1 MKKVAAPSHLR
12 GKTILLIHTC
22 SQKEKFIF
30 QRLKQLGLKI
40 VCLHK
45 NKNWASAYVD
55 EWILADTNN
64 IQESIDN
71 VQSFLNNH
79 PEITFDG
86 ALTFWEESTLLVSA
100 ITDYFGL
107 TGIAYEITK
116 KVRNKYLF
124 REFCAQNG
132 LPTPRHTI
140 LKKEEDLEKITEKL
154 TFPIVMKPI
163 YGSASAFV
171 IKVNSEA
178 EALETYRYIQNNIT
192 SHTDSAEWL
201 NFDVIAEEYI
211 DGHEVDIDI
220 ILQNGKIKFHS
231 ITDNYQTNEPFF
243 VETGG
248 ATPSGLPEKE
258 QESLVEL
265 SEVIL
270 EKLGIQNGLIH
281 FEAKASSKGPVPIEV
296 NLRMGGDDVFLFVN
310 GVWGV
315 DLIENA
321 VKIATNTYISKIK
334 KGEPKKYIIDKF
346 FLSNHSGIL
355 SKVEI
360 DPALKN
366 NKNVEGVNFFKKIGD
381 PVLVPPEGY
390 EYLGWI
396 NVSGKNAL
404 EANENL
410 ARLEKMVSYEVTK
423 FDQHSSLGKTVR
435 KRNLSLAAINK
446 NLLIK
451 KTKLQKIKQ
460 LSFKKQSNLHIGII
474 GNDYQNLEEYGVLG
488 LTSGRDI
495 EKNLKMRGYKTTFFD
510 FNNFNKAFLSL
521 QKSDVD
527 LVFNACES
535 INNSILLEP
544 HSASL
549 LDILQ
554 IPYTG
559 SNPYTLSLC
568 VDKIRVKKLL
578 NYHNIPTP
586 KWDYAYT
593 LEDKISTDLQYPLI
607 VKPSN
612 RDNSFGINNDSVV
625 TDKKQLERQMKLI
638 IQELK
643 CPALVEEYIEGDEY
657 NVTILGNENNDLRIL
672 PLSRSI
678 FTNLPKGYWHIYPI
692 DAKLNKEPYNQIIK
706 QFPPKNIPKNLEK
719 LLTEIALDTYNIMDC
734 HDYGH
739 VEIRVDKNNNPYV
752 LELNPNPSINQDDIL
767 TSCAKIAGFDY
778 GDLLEEI
785 ISITVSRYENG
796 SLKDNSKIFLK

>member
-1 MKKVAAPSHLR
+1 MKKVADPSPLR

-22 SQKEKFIF
+22 SPQEKFIF
-30 QRLKQLGLKI
+30 QRLKQLGIKI

-64 IQESIDN
+64 LQESIDN

-79 PEITFDG
+79 PEIKIDG

-100 ITDYFGL
+100 ITDYFNL

-124 REFCAQNG
+124 REFCQENA

-140 LKKEEDLEKITEKL
+140 IQKEEDLTTIGKKL

-171 IKVNSEA
+171 IKVNSET
-178 EALETYRYIQNNIT
+178 EAFETYRYIQNNIT
-192 SHTDSAEWL
+192 SHCDSAEWL
-201 NFDVIAEEYI
+201 NFDVLAEEYI

-220 ILQNGKIKFHS
+220 ILQNGKIKFSS

-248 ATPSGLPEKE
+248 AIPSGLPLSE
-258 QESLVEL
+258 QEKLLEL
-265 SEVIL
+265 AEVIL

-281 FEAKASSKGPVPIEV
+281 FEAKSSSKGPVPIEV
-296 NLRMGGDDVFLFVN
+296 NLRMGGNDVFLFVK

-321 VKIATNTYISKIK
+321 LKIATNTYISKIK
-334 KGEPKKYIIDKF
+334 KGEPQKYMIDKF

-355 SKVEI
+355 SKIEI
-360 DPALKN
+360 NPAIKN
-366 NKNVEGVNFFKKIGD
+366 HKNVEGIYFSKKIGD
-381 PVLVPPEGY
+381 AVLVPPEGY

-410 ARLEKMVSYEVTK
+410 VRLEKMVSYEVTK
-423 FDQHSSLGKTVR
+423 FDQHSSLGKTIR

-446 NLLIK
+446 NLLIR
-451 KTKLQKIKQ
+451 KTKLQKIKK
-460 LSFKKQSNLHIGII
+460 LSFKEQSALHIGII
-474 GNDYQNLEEYGVLG
+474 GNDYQNIEEDNLLG
-488 LTSGRDI
+488 LTSGPDI
-495 EKNLKMRGYKTTFFD
+495 EKALKKRGYKTTFFD
-510 FNNFNKAFLSL
+510 FNNFNKAFFGL

-527 LVFNACES
+527 LVFNACER
-535 INNSILLEP
+535 INNSTLLEP
-544 HSASL
+544 HAAAL
-549 LDILQ
+549 LDLLQ

-559 SNPYTLSLC
+559 SNPHTLSLC

-643 CPALVEEYIEGDEY
+643 CPALIEEYIEGDEY

-678 FTNLPKGYWHIYPI
+678 FEKLPKGYWHIYPI
-692 DAKLNKEPYNQIIK
+692 DAKLNREPYNQIIK

-719 LLTEIALDTYNIMDC
+719 LLTEIAVDTYNIMDC

-752 LELNPNPSINQDDIL
+752 LELNPNPSINRKDIL
-767 TSCAKIAGFDY
+767 TSCAKVAGFDY
-778 GDLLEEI
+778 VDLLEEI
-785 ISITVSRYENG
+785 IGITINRYENTNF
-796 SLKDNSKIFLK
+796 KNNFKIV